1 MRAVGSLFLLSL
13 FSSVL
18 AHAGHAG
25 EGPKPGE
32 TIQQYAK
39 RHMAMEHHIDEF
51 DLPSFHQLHDLNR
64 DSAWDKEEIEA
75 IYGVHH
81 IYSVKKSKDDVE
93 HQNKA
98 DYISGEVL
106 RLLDA
111 DKDGRISV
119 EELESVGLDGLPNF
133 DHMGAEGH
141 HYDVESEF
149 FLHHEE
155 EFHSTPETQTDESYN
170 HPEDI
175 EHFAMHEAIEH
186 TEAEK
191 EAAYQGITVEEALAA
206 HEQAEKLYEEKMVAA
221 QQEEVVQQ
229 QQEPQVLSFDHPH
242 AEQVPPESPLVE
254 APKPKV
260 TRVIP
265 PEKQDPAVK
274 FREAKAQ
281 ADAKGA
287 WGDGSDGY
295 LPPVDPGDKMRKN
308 LPYKS
313 GMQYKFRRNWG
324 DF

>member
-1 MRAVGSLFLLSL
+1 MRAVGSLFLLCL
-13 FSSVL
+13 SSAVS
-18 AHAGHAG
+18 AHAGHEG

-39 RHMAMEHHIDEF
+39 RHMSKEHHIDEF

-64 DSAWDKEEIEA
+64 DSVWDKEEIEA

-81 IYSVKKSKDDVE
+81 IYSQQKSKDDVE
-93 HQNKA
+93 HQTKA

-111 DKDGRISV
+111 NKDGKVSV
-119 EELESVGLDGLPNF
+119 EEFMKVGIDGLPNF

-175 EHFAMHEAIEH
+175 EHFAMHEAIERK
-186 TEAEK
+186 EAEK
-191 EAAYQGITVEEALAA
+191 EAAFQGISVEEALAA
-206 HEQAEKLYEEKMVAA
+206 HEQAEKLYEEKMAAA
-221 QQEEVVQQ
+221 QSEEIQQQEQQ
-229 QQEPQVLSFDHPH
+229 QQPLAPDHPH
-242 AEQVPPESPLVE
+242 AEQVQPESPPVE
-254 APKPKV
+254 APNPKV
-260 TRVIP
+260 TRVVP

-274 FREAKAQ
+274 FRDAKAQ

-287 WGDGSDGY
+287 WGAGDDGY
-295 LPPVDPGDKMRKN
+295 LPPVDAGDKMRRN

-313 GMQYKFRRNWG
+313 KMQYKFRRSWG